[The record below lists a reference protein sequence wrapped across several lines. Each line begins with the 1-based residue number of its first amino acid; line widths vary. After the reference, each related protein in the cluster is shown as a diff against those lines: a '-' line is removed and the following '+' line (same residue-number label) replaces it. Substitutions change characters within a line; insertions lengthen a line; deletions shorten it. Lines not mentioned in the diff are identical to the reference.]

1 MSQLQAEEH
10 KDALDRLWPLVHDV
24 PVEEVQVV
32 GRGSPLLPQYL
43 EEVVVLPVDVAND
56 VDGGFLWQPGKN
68 IKL

>member
-10 KDALDRLWPLVHDV
+10 EDALDRLGPLVHDV

-43 EEVVVLPVDVAND
+43 EEVVVLPVDVAYY
-56 VDGGFLWQPGKN
+56 VDGGFLW
-68 IKL
+68 